1 VGIKEYDLMEP
12 QVKNSISDK
21 VYNGLRTSIIHL
33 KWKPGEEIKVNLIA
47 ENLGVSRS
55 PVRDALLELE
65 KEGLVTI
72 LPQIGTRVSKIDMK
86 RMHEERFLRES
97 LEENTLALFME
108 MHTEEDLH
116 KLHSVLLQ
124 QKKSLQADDVTA
136 FLQLDDAFHK
146 IIFEGADKK
155 MCWQIIRNMSG
166 HYRRVRLLNLR
177 DPLIREN
184 VLSEHT
190 ELYESICAGD
200 SAKAKRAIKE
210 HLSKIIVEE
219 KELLQEFPD
228 YFTPTDV
235 RDIFAAQ

>member
-1 VGIKEYDLMEP
+1 METH
-12 QVKNSISDK
+12 VKNSISEK

-33 KWKPGEEIKVNLIA
+33 KWKPGEEIKVNWIA

-72 LPQIGTRVSKIDMK
+72 LPQIGTRVSKIDIK

-97 LEENTLALFME
+97 LEENTLAVFMAK
-108 MHTEEDLH
+108 HTEEDLH

-124 QKKSLQADDVTA
+124 QKTSLQAEDVTT
-136 FLQLDDAFHK
+136 FLLLDDAFHK

-166 HYRRVRLLNLR
+166 HYRRVRLLTLR
-177 DPLIREN
+177 DPLIRDSI
-184 VLSEHT
+184 LSEHT
-190 ELYESICAGD
+190 KLYEYICAGD
-200 SAKAKRAIKE
+200 SVKAKRAIKE
-210 HLSKIIVEE
+210 HLSKIAVEE

-228 YFTPTDV
+228 YFTSNDS
-235 RDIFAAQ
+235 RDIFSAQ